1 MINVN
6 KLRRDVRAKHYK
18 PLCMLIV
25 LDYLDQQKVFSPV
38 IPGKQIINKFE
49 FIMNKLGYR
58 KEHNKG
64 FMPFWHITG
73 DDIWNCYSKNHHLVS
88 RNVLQNQKKVP
99 KTKKQLL
106 RHINYALIN
115 QTKIDDL
122 INQTQRNKFRKK
134 LLKLIKN
141 DQDKISKDVFNYFKK
156 K

>member
-1 MINVN
+1 M
-6 KLRRDVRAKHYK
+6 
-18 PLCMLIV
+18 
-25 LDYLDQQKVFSPV
+25 
-38 IPGKQIINKFE
+38 
-49 FIMNKLGYR
+49 
-58 KEHNKG
+58 
-64 FMPFWHITG
+64 
-73 DDIWNCYSKNHHLVS
+73 S